1 MNKQVGTWVALGAV
15 MIAVTSGESE
25 ASIRYRTDAH
35 ECFPQTAGIYTD
47 AGGLHMQNGAAGGVG
62 VGCSVPTGA
71 QLVDLGDGNGHPLA
85 QINMRLHQS
94 GTALVQTIVRVR
106 DHDSASRCTC
116 GNISQTQSTGY
127 FFRNMPF
134 NCGACSYGSD
144 WAINVGAFSYRD
156 PDPGTTTVKL
166 ITVYD

>member
-1 MNKQVGTWVALGAV
+1 MNKQISTWVALGAV
-15 MIAVTSGESE
+15 MVAVTSGESE

-71 QLVDLGDGNGHPLA
+71 ELVDLGDGNGHSLA
-85 QINMRLHQS
+85 QVNMRLHQTGS
-94 GTALVQTIVRVR
+94 ATVQTLIRVR
-106 DHDSASRCTC
+106 DYDSGSRCTC
-116 GNISQTQSTGY
+116 GNISATQTGY

-134 NCGACSYGSD
+134 DCGACSYGTD
-144 WAINVGAFSYRD
+144 WAINVGAFAYGTT
-156 PDPGTTTVKL
+156 GTTTLKL